1 MSLAALSRCIKVLQS
16 QYLTKFKPAV
26 RKPVMAAVYDD
37 HPSHKDPSVVPF
49 SDHAFTMYLKS
60 ILLGYCKIGFLVTA
74 KSEGI
79 DVPDSLISLK
89 YGSICA
95 LNQTIER

>member
-1 MSLAALSRCIKVLQS
+1 MM
-16 QYLTKFKPAV
+16 AV
-26 RKPVMAAVYDD
+26 HDD
-37 HPSHKDPSVVPF
+37 HPSHKNPFEVPF

-60 ILLGYCKIGFLVTA
+60 ILLGYCKIGFLVNA
-74 KSEGI
+74 KSEAL

-95 LNQTIER
+95 LNQTIERQNFIEITNHTINDAPFYN